1 VGDYDGASALR
12 GGYLFGETAVNAP
25 VAGDPPSGSIRVAVV
40 DDQQLV
46 RAGFT
51 IILQAQRDM
60 EVVGEANDGAGA
72 VRLSRE
78 LRPDVLLMDIRMP
91 GLDGVEATRRVTHDP
106 GNTTRVL
113 VLTTFDLDE
122 YVYSALQAGASGFL
136 LKDSSPE
143 ALADAVRSVA
153 SGESCFAP
161 SVLERL
167 VATYMRTVQPTALS
181 QLDTLTDRERDV
193 LRLIG
198 RGSSNAEIGRTL
210 FISETT
216 VKTHLSRLFT
226 KLQIRDRTQAVVM
239 AYETGLVIPGQ
250 RDVDAGT

>member
-1 VGDYDGASALR
+1 MSRRVLDAR
-12 GGYLFGETAVNAP
+12 GQEP
-25 VAGDPPSGSIRVAVV
+25 IRVAVV

-51 IILQAQRDM
+51 IMVQAQPDM
-60 EVVGEANDGAGA
+60 EVVGEADDGGGA
-72 VRLSRE
+72 LRLSRE
-78 LRPDVLLMDIRMP
+78 VRPDVMLMDIRMP
-91 GLDGVEATRRVTHDP
+91 GLSGVDATSRIVSDP
-106 GNTTRVL
+106 GNITRIL

-122 YVYSALQAGASGFL
+122 YVYSALRAGASGFL

-153 SGESCFAP
+153 SGEACFAP

-167 VATYMRTVQPTALS
+167 IATYTRAAEPPDEARLG
-181 QLDTLTDRERDV
+181 TLTDRERDV
-193 LRLIG
+193 LRLVG
-198 RGSSNAEIGRTL
+198 RGRSNTEIAGAL

-226 KLQIRDRTQAVVM
+226 KLGIHDRTQAVVM
-239 AYETGLVIPGQ
+239 AYETGLIVPRQ
-250 RDVDAGT
+250 PDE

>member
-1 VGDYDGASALR
+1 VKA
-12 GGYLFGETAVNAP
+12 
-25 VAGDPPSGSIRVAVV
+25 VAGGPRSGSIRVAVV

-60 EVVGEANDGAGA
+60 EVVGEADDGAGA

-91 GLDGVEATRRVTHDP
+91 GLDGVEATRRVTQDP

-167 VATYMRTVQPTALS
+167 VATYMGKVQPAAML

-193 LRLIG
+193 LRLVG
-198 RGSSNAEIGRTL
+198 RGRSNTEIASAL

-226 KLQIRDRTQAVVM
+226 KLQVRDRTQAVVM

-250 RDVDAGT
+250 QDSDNAT